1 MLWVNN
7 HGGSAYTDAGIV
19 DMVHDL
25 RVWHLMLFSAKMVLK
40 LLKILTSRKCPE
52 AAEYLYTRT

>member
-1 MLWVNN
+1 MNN

-52 AAEYLYTRT
+52 AAE